1 MFNWLEKRGKKF
13 TEVISC
19 VEGVLIPLKDVKDPA
34 FSSGAIGRGI
44 AIQPKSSSVV
54 SPVDGTIQMIFPTN
68 HAIGIATSDGLE
80 FLIHIG
86 IDTVKLKGEGFKLL
100 VYEGQTVRK
109 GDVIVEVDF
118 DLLNRKGYSTDTML
132 LLTTD
137 QAKAEYLDIGPYGEL
152 VGGKDQTLFKCSM
165 K

>member
-1 MFNWLEKRGKKF
+1 MFNWFEKRGKKL

-19 VEGVLIPLKDVKDPA
+19 VEGVLIPLEDVKDPA

-44 AIQPKSSSVV
+44 AIQPKSSNVV
-54 SPVDGTIQMIFPTN
+54 SPVDGTIQVIFPTN
-68 HAIGIATSDGLE
+68 HAIGIVTSDGLE

-86 IDTVKLKGEGFKLL
+86 IDTVKLKGEGFKLF
-100 VYEGQTVRK
+100 VSEGQHVQK
-109 GDVIVEVDF
+109 GDVMVEVDF
-118 DLLNRKGYSTDTML
+118 DLLNRKGYSTDTMI

-137 QAKAEYLDIGPYGEL
+137 QSKAEFLEVCPYGEL